1 MYAIF
6 SAWKFYIK
14 ERGLL
19 KKYLR
24 EYSGLEPSMMSTLE
38 LKENFQKVQTSK
50 QMFGRQELS
59 PIDSNNMSPQFTK
72 AQFDEDEDLQA
83 TGYFSSMGSNRR
95 YY

>member
-24 EYSGLEPSMMSTLE
+24 ECSGVLEKEPSLMSTVE
-38 LKENFQKVQTSK
+38 LKENFARVSNARS
-50 QMFGRQELS
+50 MFGESLS
-59 PIDSNNMSPQFTK
+59 SAGTPYLRGQSAS
-72 AQFDEDEDLQA
+72 
-83 TGYFSSMGSNRR
+83 GGS
-95 YY
+95 Y